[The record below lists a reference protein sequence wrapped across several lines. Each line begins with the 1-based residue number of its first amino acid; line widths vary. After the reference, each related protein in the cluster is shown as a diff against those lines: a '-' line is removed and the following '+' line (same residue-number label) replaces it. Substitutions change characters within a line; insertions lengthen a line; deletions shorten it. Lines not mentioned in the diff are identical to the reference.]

1 MSIIKGMTMCY
12 LNISNTTGRKKL
24 LPDDVKIPTGY
35 NIKELTRLGTKTVFD
50 QKALRPFEN
59 IRKQSQA
66 YLDVIGIRHQNGWLI
81 PDTRLSEVDKKMESF
96 SALYNTN
103 KIELITNYEATTQT
117 WLEEVESM
125 NAELK
130 RIIEENLISRDYL
143 MGQIQFSFT
152 REEEEAQHVVSN
164 LVNQTAN
171 AAKSSIDRLVAN
183 GVKAKLDR
191 RSLTNIIQ
199 IRDKLDS
206 MVFLNPSIEPTVDRI
221 NKFLAAIP
229 KNGPLGISHYQD
241 LIIELTFL
249 SDPANY
255 RVLQSQDTIEIED
268 GVADIAQADD
278 EIQQAVKEAEHL
290 DMGNDSDLDTDDIDP
305 DIIDSDAQEQPT
317 TLLETTEIED
327 IDDSILE
334 DDEDSKSVGWF

>member
-24 LPDDVKIPTGY
+24 LPDDVKIPSGY

-59 IRKQSQA
+59 VRKQSYA
-66 YLDVIGIRHQNGWLI
+66 FLDQIGVRHQNGWLI
-81 PDTRLSEVDKKMESF
+81 PDSRLTEVDNKMESF
-96 SALYNTN
+96 AAQFNSN
-103 KIELITNYEATTQT
+103 KVDLITNYEATKDA
-117 WLEEVESM
+117 WLAEVEAL

-130 RIIEENLISRDYL
+130 TIIEENLISRDYL
-143 MGQIQFSFT
+143 MGQIQFGFT
-152 REEEEAQHVVSN
+152 REEEEVQHVVSN
-164 LVNQTAN
+164 LVKETAH
-171 AAKSSIDRLVAN
+171 AAKTSIDRLIAK
-183 GVKAKLDR
+183 GAKTKLDR
-191 RSLTNIIQ
+191 RSLTNVIQ

-206 MVFLNPSIEPTVDRI
+206 MVFLNPSIEATVDRI
-221 NKFLAAIP
+221 NRFLSAIP

-255 RVLQSQDTIEIED
+255 RILQSQNTIEIEE

-278 EIQQAVKEAEHL
+278 EIQRAIKNAEPIEEG
-290 DMGNDSDLDTDDIDP
+290 DVSIDDIDP
-305 DIIDSDAQEQPT
+305 SILDGEEDEQLLDDADSEG
-317 TLLETTEIED
+317 ED
-327 IDDSILE
+327 IDKSILE
-334 DDEDSKSVGWF
+334 DEDKAYSGGWF